1 MIFFLNLGAL
11 PPGKYVAPVL
21 TVQEAWWTPGPV
33 GTGVQKRK
41 SLLPESSNPWRVT
54 IPTTIS
60 CAP

>member
-21 TVQEAWWTPGPV
+21 TVQEAWWAPGPV

-41 SLLPESSNPWRVT
+41 SLLPESSNP
-54 IPTTIS
+54 
-60 CAP
+60 